1 MNKTVTIFGSSLPKP
16 GDKEY
21 EQAYRLGK
29 YLGNA
34 GINVCSG
41 GYQGVMDAV
50 SKGAVESGTNAIGI
64 TVDIFGAVPSKYLS
78 EEIVTNSLFERLG
91 KLLEIGDAFIVLP
104 GGTGTMLELTLVWEK
119 MNKNLLN
126 EKPFAC
132 VGEMWKNIVTEME
145 QRIIFEKRKAGLI
158 KPFENIID
166 CADFIIKKLA

>member
-16 GDKEY
+16 GDEEY

-41 GYQGVMDAV
+41 GYQGIMDAV

-119 MNKNLLN
+119 MNKNLLH

-132 VGEMWKNIVTEME
+132 VGEMWENIVTEME
-145 QRIIFEKRKAGLI
+145 QRIIFEKRKIGLI
-158 KPFENIID
+158 RLFENIND